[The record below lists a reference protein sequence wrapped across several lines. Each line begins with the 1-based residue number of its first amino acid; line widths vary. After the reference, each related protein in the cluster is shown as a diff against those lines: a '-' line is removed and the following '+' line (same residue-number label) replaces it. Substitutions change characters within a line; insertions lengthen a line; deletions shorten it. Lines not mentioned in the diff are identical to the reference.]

1 MNLIMKINK
10 LRLKG
15 LAKKISKLKAAFD
28 EAEKDIIRDMEIIEK
43 KSKIKEDALTK
54 TINDLMLEKANLL
67 DERDASLDAL
77 SKDRNDIIKLRK
89 DMFEN

>member
-15 LAKKISKLKAAFD
+15 LVKKISKLKAAFD
-28 EAEKDIIRDMEIIEK
+28 EAEKDIIKDMEIIEK

-67 DERDASLDAL
+67 DERDASLDTL
-77 SKDRNDIIKLRK
+77 SKDRNNIIKLRK
-89 DMFEN
+89 NMFEN